1 DVYCILQRL
10 RLHKARYQPD
20 AGTPHRVGHSWTLH
34 PSKGAHSTMME
45 SGLGKVPLRC
55 QLPFAHR
62 ICLDLGKQRLDSR
75 HQFGTGSCSVQFI
88 GGVLM
93 RTQLNT
99 CPLTVTDP
107 LNALRSDPV
116 RSIKF
121 PECNGPYFFCLDV
134 SVELTPPFSSLD
146 RCGACRI
153 VVDVLAHDRPAS
165 LCREHARQVDPLP
178 L

>member
-1 DVYCILQRL
+1 
-10 RLHKARYQPD
+10 
-20 AGTPHRVGHSWTLH
+20 
-34 PSKGAHSTMME
+34 
-45 SGLGKVPLRC
+45 
-55 QLPFAHR
+55 
-62 ICLDLGKQRLDSR
+62 
-75 HQFGTGSCSVQFI
+75 QFGTGSCSVQFI

-178 L
+178 LDRVGLVLVVLRQPQIQIDRLRPRGWGLGAGL